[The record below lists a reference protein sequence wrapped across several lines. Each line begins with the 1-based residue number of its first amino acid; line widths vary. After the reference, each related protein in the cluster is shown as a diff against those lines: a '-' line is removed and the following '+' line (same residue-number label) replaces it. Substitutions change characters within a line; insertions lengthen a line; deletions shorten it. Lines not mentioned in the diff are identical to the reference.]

1 MSARPESGARLQRV
15 LALVPWI
22 AAHPGVT
29 LDELAARFE
38 IEREELEEDLE
49 LLPMCGLPPY
59 TADRLIDLVVADD
72 GAVSVRLAE
81 YFERPLRLTPA
92 EGVALLAAGR
102 ALLGVPGS
110 DPEGPLATGLA
121 KLEHALGATGAL
133 AIHVAGA
140 DHLQQLRDAVEA
152 GRQVEI
158 DYYSSARDEMT
169 TRVVDPV
176 RVFHALGAWYLAGW
190 CHRATGDRLFRI
202 DRVRGVRPTGRSVE
216 PSDDGSRPER
226 DADLVYRPAADDPR
240 VTLRLD
246 REAAWV
252 AESIPVESRRDATRR
267 EDRRR
272 PRGERPG
279 VPRAP
284 RPVARSP
291 GDRARTARSACR
303 PWPARPDACWPGTS
317 APGPEHRIRATRAPS
332 RRHERMNGR
341 GARRVTGTG
350 PDEGLP
356 VAASS
361 ADTTATLSPG
371 AVRVPVVAPPPE
383 APAKEGRRVKPPK
396 PKKPAWRVA
405 LEWVV
410 LIAIALGIALADQE
424 LPVPGLLHPVGVD
437 EADAQRGRP
446 RPREQALVRPARREP
461 RRHRRLRSA
470 TPRAERRHRGPREA
484 RDRATGRDR
493 HVS

>member
-1 MSARPESGARLQRV
+1 VEVSARPESGARLQRV

-110 DPEGPLATGLA
+110 DAEGPLATGLA

-246 REAAWV
+246 PEAAWV
-252 AESIPVESRRDATRR
+252 AESIPVESRRARR
-267 EDRRR
+267 GGKTDVVLAVSG
-272 PRGERPG
+272 PAFLERLVLSLG
-279 VPRAP
+279 PRATVLGP
-284 RPVARSP
+284 PEARAAAA
-291 GDRARTARSACR
+291 GA
-303 PWPARPDACWPGTS
+303 
-317 APGPEHRIRATRAPS
+317 
-332 RRHERMNGR
+332 
-341 GARRVTGTG
+341 ARRVLSRYERTGSG
-350 PDEGLP
+350 AESDP
-356 VAASS
+356 S
-361 ADTTATLSPG
+361 A
-371 AVRVPVVAPPPE
+371 VP
-383 APAKEGRRVKPPK
+383 
-396 PKKPAWRVA
+396 
-405 LEWVV
+405 
-410 LIAIALGIALADQE
+410 
-424 LPVPGLLHPVGVD
+424 
-437 EADAQRGRP
+437 
-446 RPREQALVRPARREP
+446 
-461 RRHRRLRSA
+461 SA
-470 TPRAERRHRGPREA
+470 
-484 RDRATGRDR
+484 
-493 HVS
+493 